1 MASSTRPECS
11 RTPVECATEAGSARF
26 VTGPTACN
34 AYATLTTPGGAWLY
48 ANASSEGL
56 LDWAM
61 AEIEDGAFLRHSFGV
76 AGQSAKRV
84 KTRLTREEAVAIF
97 LAQRGPKST
106 RTTSLLAAEFNVTP
120 KAVRDIWHRQTWCAQ
135 TEGLL
140 TMPTNAANR
149 FMLTGTPSPATE
161 AAAARVQR
169 ALRPCR

>member
-1 MASSTRPECS
+1 MASCDTLTS
-11 RTPVECATEAGSARF
+11 RTPVECAPEAGSASD
-26 VTGPTACN
+26 VTGPAART

-61 AEIEDGAFLRHSFGV
+61 AEIDDGAFLRHSFGG
-76 AGQSAKRV
+76 AGQSAKRI
-84 KTRLTREEAVAIF
+84 KTRLTREDAVAIF

-106 RTTSLLAAEFNVTP
+106 RTTSLLAAEFRVTP
-120 KAVRDIWHRQTWCAQ
+120 KAVRDIWHRQTWSGQ
-135 TEGLL
+135 TECLL
-140 TMPTNAANR
+140 AMPINATNR
-149 FMLTGTPSPATE
+149 FMPTGTPSPATE